1 MSKLLNV
8 VSLAIILLTALVLWQ
23 LNTQTHFCSDDYL
36 YSFKFNPDF
45 ANGDSTSPSY
55 QRISGFE
62 DYCSSLSALYKTLTG
77 RIVAHGILQ
86 FMLMLPGW
94 IFDLL
99 NTIVFLALTY
109 LYSTWVAGRKHKA
122 RIPVWPLCTMLFYLS
137 ISVSQRNVY
146 FPAFSCNYIWTQ
158 LIVFMFLI
166 PVRWLIQED
175 HRQNRGWAFA
185 VLMFFMGLIAGDTN
199 EPLVPGVLLAMGTY
213 AGYCLIK
220 KPRQLPRWY
229 FWAMLGLLLGFMIL
243 LLAPGNSGR
252 SSYETAKTGVR
263 AIGFSLNNL
272 RFIAFDMIRAIPLLI
287 LGILGLSGINLDLIK
302 QNWPALLFV
311 LNALAGTLFALLIPP
326 IYSSRMSILLLGVL
340 LVICL
345 RLFMLSWGHHHK
357 ALTLCTLLVSVMFGF
372 RLMKDHYWVNSA
384 YQEYH
389 LFREQ
394 IDACPLDSCLVNP
407 RAYHDALTAENWAK
421 PVATYYNKRHLWIK
435 DPYAMQ
441 TRKNWKAANYTRA
454 QTLGDDNIE
463 MEGLYYV
470 NHDAY
475 SRTLYVSLKS
485 AKGRAAVDSLGLALK
500 TADLPDAME
509 AVALSLPTKLLYYLL
524 PPVIIYRYQPGY
536 VNNNE
541 AVYSISMPIVNGR
554 EDILCIDIKKKGR
567 TIKSFF
573 VYEVEFPF

>member
-1 MSKLLNV
+1 MSKLMNV
-8 VSLAIILLTALVLWQ
+8 VSLVLILLTALVLWQ
-23 LNTQTHFCSDDYL
+23 LNTQTHLCSDDYL
-36 YSFKFNPDF
+36 YSFKFDPGF
-45 ANGDSTSPSY
+45 ASGDSTSPSY
-55 QRISGFE
+55 QRITGIE
-62 DYCSSLSALYKTLTG
+62 DYYNSLSALYNTLTG

-86 FMLMLPGW
+86 FMLMLPAW

-99 NTIVFLALTY
+99 NTMVFLALSY
-109 LYSTWVAGRKHKA
+109 IYSTWVAGRKHKA
-122 RIPVWPLCTMLFYLS
+122 RIPVWLLSTMLFYLS
-137 ISVSQRNVY
+137 IPVSQRNVY

-175 HRQNRGWAFA
+175 HRQERGWAFA
-185 VLMFFMGLIAGDTN
+185 VLMFFLGLIAGDTN
-199 EPLVPGVLLAMGTY
+199 EPLVPGVLLAMGAY

-229 FWAMLGLLLGFMIL
+229 YWAMLGLLLGFVFL
-243 LLAPGNSGR
+243 FLAPGNSGR

-272 RFIAFDMIRAIPLLI
+272 SFIAYDLIRAIPLLI
-287 LGILGLSGINLDLIK
+287 MGILGVLGINRDLIK
-302 QNWPALLFV
+302 QNWQALLFV
-311 LNALAGTLFALLIPP
+311 LIALSGTLFALLIPP
-326 IYSSRMSILLLGVL
+326 IYSSRMSILLLGLL

-345 RLFMLSWGHHHK
+345 RLFMLRWGHSYK
-357 ALTLCTLLVSVMFGF
+357 ALAVCILLVSVMFGF
-372 RLMKDHYWVNSA
+372 RLMKDHYWVNGA
-384 YQEYH
+384 DQEYQ

-394 IDACPLDSCLVNP
+394 IDACPSDSCLVNP

-421 PVATYYNKRHLWIK
+421 PVATYYHKRHLWIK
-435 DPYAMQ
+435 DPYATQ
-441 TRKNWKAANYTRA
+441 TRKTWKAARYARA
-454 QTLGDDNIE
+454 QTMGDDGME
-463 MEGLYYV
+463 MAGLYYV

-485 AKGRAAVDSLGLALK
+485 ARGRAAVDSLGLALK
-500 TADLPDAME
+500 TADLPDLVE

-524 PPVIIYRYQPGY
+524 PSVIIYRYEPGY

-554 EDILCIDIKKKGR
+554 EDILCIDIKKKGS
-567 TIKSFF
+567 TIQSFY